1 MKFREGEDVVI
12 ARSVYK
18 CGCGSDHGRFYHGG
32 GIEEIGLKSQGRI
45 IKVDSPDKLL
55 LRLRDGREWWLHPDE
70 LDLLDNSQI
79 AKLRRL
85 HPEMKDLPRHPV
97 FEIAEQTPVFLV
109 GDKVYSLGEGTPR
122 EGENFYEQT
131 ERKGII
137 KKLIR
142 GKKITRTS
150 LIEVGDFGYLESLTL
165 DRGQLQLEKIGES
178 YVKEVQKDFL
188 GRLEGDLD
196 VPQLIYKHVFPY
208 LRDGE
213 YRDKVFELI
222 GLEENRAVVP
232 GPQIK
237 TEVTKN
243 LEQIA
248 DEIGVKVEGLIR
260 RIEEEGA
267 SYTGTSLLGKAL
279 NGKAVAIVDGVVYN
293 LVTPND
299 RYDKHVQIDGQRFS
313 LVEREQKKPKQQ
325 EFAKGV
331 KVKIK
336 RSSRYASQNEGM
348 GTVEGNFGDENIGGV
363 PCAKVKFEDGYLNSY
378 RKADL
383 EFAEEVFEGEGQS
396 PKDLEDRFLTELGKK
411 VRVDALRQHLSR
423 DKVIDILR
431 TQDPELLA
439 IAGKKE
445 HREEGFGF
453 TFKNGRYYVYLEVP
467 AFAIKSQFDGNH
479 YLFDKTRIGINVWK
493 DKGTIRN
500 YDELVMI
507 DNNNHPF
514 LHNNSKSFARLCT
527 GELFIPTSGR
537 NNGEIVA
544 KRLRRGVEML
554 MFGYTKDRYYPS
566 FELRKDGGYFNR
578 NLVEES
584 ELKKLNIPIIQGG
597 KRQ

>member
-1 MKFREGEDVVI
+1 
-12 ARSVYK
+12 
-18 CGCGSDHGRFYHGG
+18 
-32 GIEEIGLKSQGRI
+32 
-45 IKVDSPDKLL
+45 
-55 LRLRDGREWWLHPDE
+55 
-70 LDLLDNSQI
+70 
-79 AKLRRL
+79 
-85 HPEMKDLPRHPV
+85 MKDLPRHPV

-248 DEIGVKVEGLIR
+248 DEIGVEVEGLIR
-260 RIEEEGA
+260 RIEEEGQGPVGKKERTPKQSLLDVLLDYKEQA

-279 NGKAVAIVDGVVYN
+279 NGKAVAIVEGVVYN

-313 LVEREQKKPKQQ
+313 LVEREQKKEPKKDF
-325 EFAKGV
+325 EV
-331 KVKIK
+331 
-336 RSSRYASQNEGM
+336 
-348 GTVEGNFGDENIGGV
+348 GDEVLGKKNYENKKLEGIRGRIVGVDRYISVEWEKYIGGHECDGLAKQGHGWNV
-363 PCAKVKFEDGYLNSY
+363 PKENLIALAEIVKNG
-378 RKADL
+378 AT
-383 EFAEEVFEGEGQS
+383 
-396 PKDLEDRFLTELGKK
+396 PKDLEDRFLAELGKK

-423 DKVIDILR
+423 DKVIDMLR

-445 HREEGFGF
+445 HQEEGFGF
-453 TFKNGRYYVYLEVP
+453 TFKNGGYYVYLEVP
-467 AFAIKSQFDGNH
+467 AFAIKSQYDGNH
-479 YLFDKTRIGINVWK
+479 YLFDKTRIGIKVWK
-493 DKGTIRN
+493 NKRTFKN
-500 YDELVMI
+500 SELLVMI
-507 DNNNHPF
+507 DNIHHPMTEQNRSYQNICIGDND
-514 LHNNSKSFARLCT
+514 L
-527 GELFIPTSGR
+527 PTSGKDVGEVITKR
-537 NNGEIVA
+537 LMTGREIV
-544 KRLRRGVEML
+544 MH
-554 MFGYTKDRYYPS
+554 GYTK
-566 FELRKDGGYFNR
+566 GGFWFNHR
-578 NLVEES
+578 RLGICNDCGINHYKKHIISEEKAKS
-584 ELKKLNIPIIQGG
+584 LNIPIADGE
-597 KRQ
+597 RL